1 VATTSPTGIGLR
13 SERGPVLLALM
24 LSTALVALDATI
36 IATASATIARQLGG
50 FEQLPWLFSSYLLAQ
65 AVGTPVFG
73 RLADVLGR
81 KRLMLAGVGLFFVGS
96 VLCGAAWSM
105 PAMVAGRVLQGLGAG
120 AVMPVSQTIAADIY
134 TLEER
139 AKAQGYLAS
148 VWAIS
153 SVVGPTLGG
162 VFSEFVSWRWIFFV
176 NVPLC
181 ALAAWMLLRRYH
193 ESPREGAREPID
205 YVGAGLLTAGSTLL
219 LLGLLEGGSRWA
231 WASAPSLAVLGAAVV
246 LLAAFGLHG
255 RRTRYPVVDLAILR
269 RRVVGV
275 STAISLLVG
284 VIVLALSTYVPV
296 YAQGVLGV
304 GPLVAGF
311 ALAAMTVGW
320 PISASNAGR
329 LYLRLGFRWTAV
341 IGSLLVLVGTALTL
355 LLGATSP
362 VVAVA
367 ATCFVVGVG
376 MGLTAVPTLIAAQSS
391 AAFTE
396 RGAVT
401 GTNMFARS
409 LGSAVGVA
417 VCGAVVNARTT
428 LGADGAPQGPGL
440 MSAVHV
446 VFVLLALC
454 AAVLV
459 ALAALMPA
467 DRRAALERRA
477 WLARQ
482 AGQEREAASTVAP
495 TTGPTA

>member
-1 VATTSPTGIGLR
+1 
-13 SERGPVLLALM
+13 M

-36 IATASATIARQLGG
+36 IATASATIARDLGG
-50 FEQLPWLFSSYLLAQ
+50 FEQLPWLFSTYLLAQ
-65 AVGTPVFG
+65 AVGTPLCG

-81 KRLMLAGVGLFFVGS
+81 KRMMLAGVALFFLGS

-105 PAMVAGRVLQGLGAG
+105 GALIAGRVLQGLGAG
-120 AVMPVSQTIAADIY
+120 AVMPTSLTIAADIY

-139 AKAQGYLAS
+139 AKTQGYLAS

-181 ALAAWMLLRRYH
+181 AVAAWMLVRRYH

-205 YVGAGLLTAGSTLL
+205 YAGAALLATGSTAL
-219 LLGLLEGGSRWA
+219 LLGLLEGGSTWA
-231 WASAPSLAVLGAAVV
+231 WHSPASLAIFVAAVT
-246 LLAAFGLHG
+246 LLAGFALRA
-255 RRTRYPVVDLAILR
+255 RRARYPIIDLSILR
-269 RRVVGV
+269 RRVIAVP
-275 STAISLLVG
+275 SAAALMVG
-284 VIVLALSTYVPV
+284 VIVLGLSTYIPI

-311 ALAAMTVGW
+311 TLAAMMVGW
-320 PISASNAGR
+320 PLSATNAGH
-329 LYLRLGFRWTAV
+329 LYLRLGFRLTAV
-341 IGSLLVLVGTALTL
+341 IGSALVLTGTALAL
-355 LLGATSP
+355 LLGASTA

-367 ATCFVVGVG
+367 GVCFLVGVG
-376 MGLTAVPTLIAAQSS
+376 MGLTAVPTLIAAQS
-391 AAFTE
+391 AASFSE

-417 VCGAVVNARTT
+417 VCGAIINSRTAV
-428 LGADGAPQGPGL
+428 GADGVPEGPGL
-440 MSAVHV
+440 MSAMHV
-446 VFVLLALC
+446 VFVVIAAC

-459 ALAALMPA
+459 VLAALMPA
-467 DRRAALERRA
+467 DRQQARERRA
-477 WLARQ
+477 
-482 AGQEREAASTVAP
+482 GSASTTP
-495 TTGPTA
+495 TRAA